1 MFKVDISFIAKM
13 VLQRSEL
20 YKGQATSIT
29 GHAKKQRNEPV

>member
-1 MFKVDISFIAKM
+1 MFKVDMSFIVKM

-29 GHAKKQRNEPV
+29 GHAKK